1 MPSDDPTAAAA
12 TTSSPARVLAPRRQS
27 VAVVGSGAVGGFYGV
42 RLWEAGHRVYF
53 HVRGRAELEQVRR
66 EGFRL
71 ESSVHAGATIPPDLV
86 RAHGSPSEMAQ
97 ALRREAEEEEA
108 GAPAGGASASEAS
121 PPPSSSFDWVVVA
134 LKSSSLESVPALI
147 EPLLDPRKTRVLVIM
162 NGLVEDDLIAL
173 LKRHFREAQE
183 EEEVQ
188 AGGGG
193 GAFPGAPPL
202 ACCRALYGGMA
213 FLCSNRLGPGRVS
226 HTYAGRLSVGVAS
239 SSRRRGGGD
248 DSESGTPAAADDE
261 EDEQDDPDRIAVE
274 ELWRGV
280 IPEVPLSW
288 EPSLLAG
295 RWRKNVWN
303 LAFNG
308 LSTAMGG
315 WTVDLVVRDP
325 SLRRLASDIMDE
337 TIAAG
342 NADLIRRYGKR
353 EGERHAIEPEYKQ
366 VLFDLTDKMG
376 PYKTSTMLDLANRR
390 PMEVKYL
397 FQEPVRRAREL
408 GVPVPRLGAVVAQ
421 IEALQRRHGL

>member
-1 MPSDDPTAAAA
+1 
-12 TTSSPARVLAPRRQS
+12 
-27 VAVVGSGAVGGFYGV
+27 
-42 RLWEAGHRVYF
+42 VYF

-71 ESSVHAGATIPPDLV
+71 ESSVHGGASIPPGLV

-108 GAPAGGASASEAS
+108 SGAAGGASASSAS
-121 PPPSSSFDWVVVA
+121 PPPASSSFDWVVVA
-134 LKSSSLESVPALI
+134 LKSSSLGSVPALI
-147 EPLLDPRKTRVLVIM
+147 EPLLDPRRTRVLVIM
-162 NGLVEDDLIAL
+162 NGLVEDDLIDL
-173 LKRHFREAQE
+173 LRRHFHEAQE
-183 EEEVQ
+183 EEVQ
-188 AGGGG
+188 ADGGGV
-193 GAFPGAPPL
+193 PGAPPPL

-239 SSRRRGGGD
+239 SSRGPGGGGGD
-248 DSESGTPAAADDE
+248 SESATTPAAADDE
-261 EDEQDDPDRIAVE
+261 DEEQDDPDRKAVE

-315 WTVDLVVRDP
+315 WTVDLIASDP

-353 EGERHAIEPEYKQ
+353 GGERHAIEPEYKK
-366 VLFDLTDKMG
+366 VLFDLTDAMG
-376 PYKTSTMLDLANRR
+376 PYKTSTMLDLTNRR
-390 PMEVKYL
+390 PMEVRYL